1 MVHALIILF
10 LDKIS
15 YGEYILILLLTIIQ
29 WIVWTYQFLCNLLI
43 FFSDCTCLCNMM
55 FSDNVEVDSFTSTI
69 TKSMYHPVSISTIV
83 DTQTHH
89 SVEGRKKISVMLNK
103 HRVLFDGILKVYPHQ
118 LVHLDI
124 IPNATP
130 FHLHAYPMANIHLDV
145 FKAKLSCL
153 FDIGVLENVE
163 HPNGHL
169 QHLSSLKKMVAFDG
183 SLTFKNSIK

>member
-1 MVHALIILF
+1 MI
-10 LDKIS
+10 
-15 YGEYILILLLTIIQ
+15 
-29 WIVWTYQFLCNLLI
+29 
-43 FFSDCTCLCNMM
+43 
-55 FSDNVEVDSFTSTI
+55 SDNVEVDSFTSTI

-145 FKAKLSCL
+145 FKAKLLCL
-153 FDIGVLENVE
+153 CNIGIL
-163 HPNGHL
+163 GKCGAS
-169 QHLSSLKKMVAFDG
+169 Q
-183 SLTFKNSIK
+183 